1 MKGFVIGRGWRLPTI
16 LGLVGLIVAVSA
28 PGALAH
34 KAFVVHD
41 EVGFEALSVLDTERN
56 QLLSAPIP
64 VQDSADIAIT
74 FDGSRGLVTNG
85 NSDSV
90 TIVDVRSNQVIG
102 SVPAGNEPGGI
113 AIAPDGNAY
122 IANGQG
128 AVTVLDTRTGTVAA
142 TIPLPIPSGGQVAV
156 TPDGR
161 TVYALHGGLTRE
173 NISVIDTQSRVVG
186 SLDSG
191 GTNPTDIAISPD
203 GKLAYV
209 VNFESGTVSVIDT
222 QKNELVGPPI
232 PAGEG
237 ANSIAITPDGRT
249 AYVASIGVNSVSVVD
264 LQSRQMVGAPI
275 PVGDFPSGIAIT
287 PDGRKA
293 YVTNGQS
300 DSVSV
305 IDTQT
310 NMVVGLPISVGD
322 GPDEIAIAPDQA
334 PAASFTAPSARPGV
348 PVELD
353 ASASSDPDGS
363 VGSYAW
369 AFGDGQ
375 EAAGSS
381 PRQRHVF
388 TAPGTYDVTLRVAG
402 SEGCPGFLVVF
413 TGQTPSCN
421 GSGPVSTTRTVK
433 VAYPGVRVK
442 CPRSARPG
450 SCRFALQAF
459 TKKRKGKAQSA
470 VARMKLKPGRSAIVS
485 LKPKARFRSR
495 LARAGKVLVR
505 ETLRA
510 DGSRRTRFRMLKIV
524 Q

>member
-1 MKGFVIGRGWRLPTI
+1 MKGFEIGRGWRLPTI

-34 KAFVVHD
+34 KIFVTH
-41 EVGFEALSVLDTERN
+41 EAVGFEALSVLDTERN
-56 QLLSAPIP
+56 QLLGAPIP
-64 VQDSADIAIT
+64 LQEPTDIAIT
-74 FDGSRGLVTNG
+74 RDGSRGLVTNL

-102 SVPAGNEPGGI
+102 SVPAGDAPTGI

-122 IANGQG
+122 IANEQG
-128 AVTVLDTRTGTVAA
+128 AVTVLDTRTGAVAA
-142 TIPLPIPSGGQVAV
+142 TIPLPNRSSGELAI

-161 TVYALHGGLTRE
+161 TVYTLDGGSTRE
-173 NISVIDTQSRVVG
+173 NISAIDTQSRVV
-186 SLDSG
+186 SSFDSG
-191 GTNPTDIAISPD
+191 GENPSDIAISPD
-203 GKLAYV
+203 GKLAYA
-209 VNFESGTVSVIDT
+209 VNFESDTVSVIDT
-222 QKNELVGPPI
+222 QKNEAVGAPI
-232 PAGEG
+232 PAGNG

-249 AYVASIGVNSVSVVD
+249 AYVARIGANSVSVVD

-275 PVGDFPSGIAIT
+275 PVGDFPIGIAIT

-293 YVTNGQS
+293 YVANGVS
-300 DSVSV
+300 NSVSV
-305 IDTQT
+305 IDTQK
-310 NMVVGLPISVGD
+310 NMVVGLPIPVGD
-322 GPDEIAIAPDQA
+322 GPEEIAIVPDQA
-334 PAASFTAPSARPGV
+334 PAASFTAPIGRPGV

-375 EAAGSS
+375 EAAGAS
-381 PRQRHVF
+381 PRQPHVF

-413 TGQTPSCN
+413 TGQTASCN
-421 GSGPVSTTRTVK
+421 GSGPVSTTGTVK

-459 TKKRKGKAQSA
+459 TKKRKGKAQSD
-470 VARMKLKPGRSAIVS
+470 VARVKLKPGRAAIVS
-485 LKPKARFRSR
+485 LKPKAKYRGR
-495 LARAGKVLVR
+495 LATAQKVLVR

-510 DGSRRTRFRMLKIV
+510 DGSRRTRFRTLKIV